1 MANQLDPPSPPLPI
15 VTARLEL
22 VPLRVADADEM
33 AGVLA
38 DPGLFAYIGGRPPT
52 REEIAERYTA
62 QVRGHSPD
70 GTEAWLNWIV
80 RERPGGAATGFI
92 QATITGSVEGRIA
105 EIAWLIGTPWQ
116 GRGYATEAAGAVV
129 HRLSDDGVGM
139 IVAHVHPDHAA
150 SATVAA
156 RVGLEPS
163 EVFVDGE
170 RQWRLVVAEPPAP

>member
-1 MANQLDPPSPPLPI
+1 MANPPDSPSPPLPI

-38 DPGLFAYIGGRPPT
+38 DPSLFSFIGGRPPT
-52 REEIAERYTA
+52 RDEIAERYTA
-62 QVRGHSPD
+62 QVRGRSPD
-70 GTEAWLNWIV
+70 GAEAWLNWVV

-92 QATITGSVEGRIA
+92 QATITGSVEARVA

-116 GRGYATEAAGAVV
+116 GRGYATEAASAVV
-129 HRLSDDGVGM
+129 RRLADDGVEM

-150 SATVAA
+150 SAAVAR

-170 RQWRLVVAEPPAP
+170 CQWRLVVAEPPAP